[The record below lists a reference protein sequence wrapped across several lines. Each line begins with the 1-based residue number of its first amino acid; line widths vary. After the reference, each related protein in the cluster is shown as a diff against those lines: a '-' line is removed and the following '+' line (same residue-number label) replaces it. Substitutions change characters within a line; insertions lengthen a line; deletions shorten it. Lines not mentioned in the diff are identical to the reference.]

1 MRHRALLALLLPLA
15 LATSC
20 TSRSNAPTVS
30 GTVET
35 DEVHVAS
42 RTGGRVAALHAREGE
57 SLTSGQLIA
66 ELSAPELGAQR
77 DQVAAQLAEWQ
88 AGPRPQEIA
97 AAASEAEALA
107 SELTMAR
114 TDARR
119 ATELFNTK
127 VSTAAELDRAEARVR
142 TLERQLDAAR
152 QRHELLQVGTRPERL
167 AMARA
172 QLAELDARLAEL
184 RVTAP
189 TNCVLETLPVKVGDV
204 LSPGREVATLL
215 LASLWVRVYV
225 PQPWLGH
232 LHLGDAV
239 KLHADAFPGREF
251 AGTVEQISRQA
262 EFTPRN
268 VQTPDDRIRQVFGV
282 KVRLDAKGDLRAGM
296 SVDVTFA
303 QVPVGAPPNRNQ

>member
-1 MRHRALLALLLPLA
+1 MRHRALLALLFSLA

-20 TSRSNAPTVS
+20 TPRSTVPTVS

-42 RTGGRVAALHAREGE
+42 RTGGRVAALHVREGE
-57 SLTSGQLIA
+57 SLTPGQLIA

-88 AGPRPQEIA
+88 AGPRPQETA

-114 TDARR
+114 TEARR
-119 ATELFNTK
+119 ATELFSTK

-152 QRHELLQVGTRPERL
+152 QRHELLRVGTRPERL

-239 KLHADAFPGREF
+239 KLHADAFPDREF

-282 KVRLDAKGDLRAGM
+282 KIRLNAGSDLRAGM
-296 SVDVTFA
+296 SVDVTFP